1 MIHLGS
7 LVLGDLGKLRLDG
20 AALIVDALELRRELA
35 RFVEVVA
42 HQKIERELRV
52 AHATSRVQTGNE
64 RSWRLL
70 AVSALPAA
78 PVEPSSAAMQGRGR
92 AFMHASPSATKAR
105 FSPPTMGMRSAT
117 VPSVAKS
124 V

>member
-1 MIHLGS
+1 MRE
-7 LVLGDLGKLRLDG
+7 KL
-20 AALIVDALELRRELA
+20 
-35 RFVEVVA
+35 
-42 HQKIERELRV
+42 
-52 AHATSRVQTGNE
+52 
-64 RSWRLL
+64 RLL

-105 FSPPTMGMRSAT
+105 FSPTMGMRSAT